1 MAVDT
6 DTSQTLWRKD
16 DAETV
21 DLIGMSTA
29 VRNENLVFQNPRE
42 IVCLNATT
50 GKVRWRTSRPS
61 PQARPVWGT
70 PTVVIT
76 DDVVLSA
83 DHLLISRMK
92 RLSFRIHDPA
102 EEQDAAGLVVA
113 DEEQEWM
120 VGPEDRW
127 SRAGSD

>member
-42 IVCLNATT
+42 IVCINATT

-61 PQARPVWGT
+61 PQARPVWST

-92 RLSFRIHDPA
+92 RL
-102 EEQDAAGLVVA
+102 GVV
-113 DEEQEWM
+113 QK
-120 VGPEDRW
+120 
-127 SRAGSD
+127 